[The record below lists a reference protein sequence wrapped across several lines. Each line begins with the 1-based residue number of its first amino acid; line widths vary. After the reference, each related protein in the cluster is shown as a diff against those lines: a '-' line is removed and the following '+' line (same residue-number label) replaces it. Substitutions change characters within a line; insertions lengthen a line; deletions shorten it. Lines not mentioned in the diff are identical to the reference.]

1 MNLMF
6 GDENMKRTLA
16 IGDIHGGFKAL
27 KQVMERANVNEKDQ
41 LIFLGDY
48 VDGWSESA
56 SIIQFLINLSEKQE
70 CIFIKGNHDAWTED
84 WLSFGNAPDVWLF
97 NGGQSTVD
105 SYSDYSL
112 EELEAHLEFF
122 QRMKNY
128 YVDEQNRLFIHAGYS
143 SMHGPEN
150 EMYSSNYRWD
160 RTLWE
165 TAVAMDRKLSKN
177 SELYPKRLLLYN
189 EIFIGHTPTLHLGI
203 KEPINKAN
211 VWNLDTGA
219 AFSGSLTI
227 MDVDTKEFWQ
237 SDPLPSL
244 YPNEKG
250 RNSDNVRSKN
260 Y

>member
-1 MNLMF
+1 MNR
-6 GDENMKRTLA
+6 KLA

-27 KQVMERANVNEKDQ
+27 KQVLERAEVTENDT

-56 SIIQFLINLSEKQE
+56 QIIQFLIELSEKQE

-105 SYSDYSL
+105 SYTAHSL
-112 EELEAHLEFF
+112 EEMEIHLQFF
-122 QRMKNY
+122 ERMKNY
-128 YVDEQNRLFIHAGYS
+128 DVDEENRLFIHAGYS
-143 SMHGPEN
+143 SMHGPEK
-150 EMYSSNYRWD
+150 EVYSSNYRWD

-165 TAVAMDRKLSKN
+165 TAVAMDSKLSEN
-177 SELYPKRLLLYN
+177 LELYPKRLLLYK
-189 EIFIGHTPTLHLGI
+189 EIFIGHTPTLHLGS

-219 AFSGSLTI
+219 AFTGALTI
-227 MDVDTKEFWQ
+227 MDIDTKEFWQ

-244 YPNEKG
+244 YPDEKG
-250 RNSDNVRSKN
+250 RNYYNVRSKN
-260 Y
+260 R

>member
-1 MNLMF
+1 
-6 GDENMKRTLA
+6 MKRTLA

-27 KQVMERANVNEKDQ
+27 KQVLERADVTEKDQ

-56 SIIQFLINLSEKQE
+56 SIIQFLMELSQKQD

-105 SYSDYSL
+105 SYSNYPL

-128 YVDEQNRLFIHAGYS
+128 YVDEENRLFIHAGYS

-150 EMYSSNYRWD
+150 EVYSSNYRWD

-189 EIFIGHTPTLHLGI
+189 EIFIGHTPTLHLGS

-219 AFSGSLTI
+219 AFTGSLTI

-244 YPNEKG
+244 YPDEKG

-260 Y
+260 H

>member
-1 MNLMF
+1 
-6 GDENMKRTLA
+6 MKRTFV

-27 KQVMERANVNEKDQ
+27 KQVLERANVTENDK

-48 VDGWSESA
+48 VDGWSES
-56 SIIQFLINLSEKQE
+56 SQVIQFLIELSKKQE

-105 SYSDYSL
+105 SYSEYSS
-112 EELEAHLEFF
+112 EELEIHLEFF
-122 QRMKNY
+122 ERMKNY
-128 YVDEQNRLFIHAGYS
+128 YVDEENRLFIHAGYS
-143 SMHGPEN
+143 SMHGPEK
-150 EMYSSNYRWD
+150 EVYASNYRWD

-165 TAVAMDRKLSKN
+165 TAVAMDKKLSKN
-177 SELYPKRLLLYN
+177 SELYPKRLLLYK

-203 KEPINKAN
+203 DQPVNKAN

-219 AFSGSLTI
+219 AFTGALSI
-227 MDVDTKEFWQ
+227 MNVETKEFWQ
-237 SDPLPSL
+237 SDLLPNV

-250 RNSDNVRSKN
+250 RNN
-260 Y
+260 YNITLK